1 MITELAADECCLP
14 ARSKP
19 DGANHGFS
27 GRYRITRYIEFQRS
41 TGLPGYAQGAFLPD
55 PTTIRVPAGPC
66 PASPEDTVA
75 LHLVEDRARPADP
88 VTTIPCRENLYNVCA

>member
-1 MITELAADECCLP
+1 MLQHGQIIGIYRP
-14 ARSKP
+14 RSKP
-19 DGANHGFS
+19 DGAHHGS
-27 GRYRITRYIEFQRS
+27 RGRSRNTPYIEFPWS
-41 TGLPGYAQGAFLPD
+41 TGLPGYAQGAFLPA
-55 PTTIRVPAGPC
+55 PTTIWVPAGPR